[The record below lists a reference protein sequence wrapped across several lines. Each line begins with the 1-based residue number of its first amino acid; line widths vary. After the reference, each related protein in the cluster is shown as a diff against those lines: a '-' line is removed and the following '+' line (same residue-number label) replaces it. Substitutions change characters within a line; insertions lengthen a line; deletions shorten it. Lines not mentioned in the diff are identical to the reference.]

1 MLTRVKKLAR
11 LVKRSAYQRALRKGV
26 AAGIEHELILASL
39 QCNTVVDIGANR
51 GQFALVAR
59 HCFPN
64 ARIIAFEPLPNPARV
79 FRDVFA
85 GQNGIVLHECAIG
98 SSSGR
103 YMMHV
108 SERDDCSSLLP
119 ITDMMTGL
127 RPGTGEVGQ
136 LEIRVETLGSFVQE
150 ADLLEPALLKIDVQ
164 GFELQCLQ
172 GCRELLPHFKYIYSE
187 CAFREFYAGQV
198 LASRLIEFAFEQG
211 FDLTEICHLSHDS
224 DGRSLDADLLFT
236 RRESLA

>member
-1 MLTRVKKLAR
+1 
-11 LVKRSAYQRALRKGV
+11 
-26 AAGIEHELILASL
+26 
-39 QCNTVVDIGANR
+39 
-51 GQFALVAR
+51 
-59 HCFPN
+59 
-64 ARIIAFEPLPNPARV
+64 
-79 FRDVFA
+79 
-85 GQNGIVLHECAIG
+85 
-98 SSSGR
+98 
-103 YMMHV
+103 MHV
-108 SERDDCSSLLP
+108 SARDDCSSLLP

-224 DGRSLDADLLFT
+224 HGRSWMQIFSSPEG
-236 RRESLA
+236 RV